1 MQIDIEKLASGY
13 GERAIADGRYT
24 LSKGDYIL
32 SLDDLKR
39 YTALALEEAEKAQDD
54 WKAMVYAPRDGTAV
68 EMLIEHR
75 TWWTA
80 HKCSPDEV
88 KIWRAVCEAKWIDH
102 NGGGWTWEGM
112 AGTPTGW
119 RTLSRQITEGTP

>member
-39 YTALALEEAEKAQDD
+39 YTALALEEAAKHCSSL
-54 WKAMVYAPRDGTAV
+54 WRIDGQFTA
-68 EMLIEHR
+68 
-75 TWWTA
+75 
-80 HKCSPDEV
+80 DEFAEEV
-88 KIWRAVCEAKWIDH
+88 
-102 NGGGWTWEGM
+102 
-112 AGTPTGW
+112 
-119 RTLSRQITEGTP
+119 RTLSRQITEGK